1 MISTE
6 EEKVFRV
13 FDLIGQ
19 KQRYGFKT
27 LFATVNIVSKEKIVC
42 FRRKTS
48 IFKQTKQITIL
59 AMDVSTNLYRGFQ
72 LQQVGLAH
80 KHLFGCDTKLPDLL
94 LSKLHL
100 FSRSSVTNV

>member
-59 AMDVSTNLYRGFQ
+59 AMDVSY
-72 LQQVGLAH
+72 H
-80 KHLFGCDTKLPDLL
+80 KIRPSKGQKQSQFYFSFPD
-94 LSKLHL
+94 K
-100 FSRSSVTNV
+100 TECC